1 MKKLAARKIPVI
13 ALIVSVVLLAGTVA
27 AWLSLGDYIEGM
39 NFSILKINSTVT
51 MYAAV
56 DSNRNGVPD
65 LLDTPLDPDS
75 ADPSYYTEKYNF
87 AEKGTDYAQS
97 EDPVAELTLKDD
109 ITAVSYTH
117 LTLPTN
123 SRV

>member
-1 MKKLAARKIPVI
+1 MCIRDR
-13 ALIVSVVLLAGTVA
+13 AGTVA

-109 ITAVSYTH
+109 IKMCIRDRFMTM
-117 LTLPTN
+117 LRLFLLN
-123 SRV
+123 